1 MYRVH
6 NTTNSPF
13 QIDTAKG
20 TTIVPA
26 YGSAI
31 ADLTE
36 EQRAFLDGYPD
47 YRCEPVEYGKPEPV
61 AAPDPVAAPEPDE
74 REAIMAELRAR
85 GIQFH
90 HKTGLNK
97 LRKLLDGANS

>member
-20 TTIVPA
+20 ATIVPA
-26 YGSAI
+26 QGSAV

-36 EQRAFLDGYPD
+36 DQRVFLDGYPD
-47 YRCEPVEYGKPEPV
+47 YRCEPVEYGSP
-61 AAPDPVAAPEPDE
+61 APEVKDSLTAGGPDE

-97 LRKLLDGANS
+97 LRKLLDANS

>member
-26 YGSAI
+26 QGSAI

-36 EQRAFLDGYPD
+36 EQRVFLDGYPD
-47 YRCEPVEYGKPEPV
+47 YRCEPVEYRMPKP
-61 AAPDPVAAPEPDE
+61 ARAPALDE
-74 REAIMAELRAR
+74 RETIMAELRAR

-97 LRKLLDGANS
+97 LRKLLDANS

>member
-26 YGSAI
+26 QGSAF

-36 EQRAFLDGYPD
+36 DQRVFLDGYPD
-47 YRCEPVEYGKPEPV
+47 YRCEPAGYGKPEPV
-61 AAPDPVAAPEPDE
+61 AAPELDE
-74 REAIMAELRAR
+74 REALMDELRAR

-97 LRKLLDGANS
+97 LRKLLDAANR

>member
-6 NTTNSPF
+6 NTTNSPV
-13 QIDTAKG
+13 QIDTRKG

-26 YGSAI
+26 QGSAI

-36 EQRAFLDGYPD
+36 DQRAFLDGYPD
-47 YRCEPVEYGKPEPV
+47 YRCEPVEYGKPE
-61 AAPDPVAAPEPDE
+61 PVAAPEPDE

>member
-6 NTTNSPF
+6 NTTNSPV

-36 EQRAFLDGYPD
+36 DQRAFLDGYPD
-47 YRCEPVEYGKPEPV
+47 YRCEPVEYGKP
-61 AAPDPVAAPEPDE
+61 AAAAAPEPDE
-74 REAIMAELRAR
+74 REALMAELRAR

-97 LRKLLDGANS
+97 LRKLLDGANR